1 MNLAYRQAHINL
13 GNTKENPS
21 VGCVLTKKNRL
32 VNAGST
38 SINGRPHAEVNTIN
52 LSKEKVINSTMYVT
66 LEPCSHYGHTPP
78 CVKKIIKSRIKKVFF
93 SVNDP
98 DLRSFNKCINQFK
111 KKKVKVNIGVNS
123 NKIKKFYKSYFL
135 FKKKNELP
143 FVTCKLAIS
152 KDYYTI
158 NKKNKWITNI
168 FSRGRVHLMRSL
180 HDCIITSSETV
191 IKDNPLLNCRIEGLT
206 QRSPSVIILDT
217 KLRVSTNSYLLQN
230 KKTIIFYNNG
240 NEKKINFLKK
250 RGIKL
255 YKIPLNK
262 YYNFDLKKVL
272 IKTKQI
278 GFSRIFVESGI
289 KLALGFLNE
298 NLVHDF
304 KIFISNRKL
313 SKNGSGNIKKY
324 LKKILKNK
332 KKRYENVNLF
342 EDKLLTYIIK

>member
-1 MNLAYRQAHINL
+1 
-13 GNTKENPS
+13 
-21 VGCVLTKKNRL
+21 
-32 VNAGST
+32 
-38 SINGRPHAEVNTIN
+38 
-52 LSKEKVINSTMYVT
+52 
-66 LEPCSHYGHTPP
+66 
-78 CVKKIIKSRIKKVFF
+78 
-93 SVNDP
+93 
-98 DLRSFNKCINQFK
+98 
-111 KKKVKVNIGVNS
+111 
-123 NKIKKFYKSYFL
+123 
-135 FKKKNELP
+135 
-143 FVTCKLAIS
+143 
-152 KDYYTI
+152 
-158 NKKNKWITNI
+158 
-168 FSRGRVHLMRSL
+168 MRSL

-240 NEKKINFLKK
+240 NEKKINFLRK

-278 GFSRIFVESGI
+278 GFSRVFVESGI
-289 KLALGFLNE
+289 TLALNFLNE